1 MKIKFLNIKGKYQKA
16 KEKLD
21 FLNIKTNCLMKKH

>member
-1 MKIKFLNIKGKYQKA
+1 MVIDVSVKIFA

-21 FLNIKTNCLMKKH
+21 FLNTANTVQNHQPL